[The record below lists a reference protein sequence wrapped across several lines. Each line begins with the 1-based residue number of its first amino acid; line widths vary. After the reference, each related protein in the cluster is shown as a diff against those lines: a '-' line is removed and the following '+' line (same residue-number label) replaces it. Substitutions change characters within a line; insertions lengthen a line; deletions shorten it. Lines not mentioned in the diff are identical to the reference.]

1 MSWLFHGCDRHYSD
15 LYQLYVAECFA
26 RSSAAASPSTFFRTL
41 QSSGWRKKL
50 KFRGQST
57 HAECWVCHKLKSG
70 IRNAK
75 TLQGHAKCADAYMR
89 HLSGIFADRQV
100 YAQYKWRASHQGD
113 ILCCIVDSMDKS
125 KFRLPRFA
133 NSRCPKALETKKR
146 PECEVTAAI
155 VHGIGIFVFLADS
168 EQSTGSDWSL
178 EILSRSLEKAF
189 QVSQQKGQPWPSHLR
204 FWSDNTPKDPWQ
216 RSKCCQKLC
225 LRSFGTASWVSGAA
239 TCAPPAPS

>member
-1 MSWLFHGCDRHYSD
+1 MLNVGYATSSSQAFAMQRHCRAMQNALTRTCGTSVVS
-15 LYQLYVAECFA
+15 LLIGK
-26 RSSAAASPSTFFRTL
+26 STL
-41 QSSGWRKKL
+41 
-50 KFRGQST
+50 
-57 HAECWVCHKLKSG
+57 
-70 IRNAK
+70 
-75 TLQGHAKCADAYMR
+75 M
-89 HLSGIFADRQV
+89 
-100 YAQYKWRASHQGD
+100 YKWRASHQGD